1 MGTLSDKAL
10 TRSCFLNMDDDQN
23 LQFQDSINKSVTQ
36 LETRHDLFFRRYRVY
51 RSLYIFLMSFIC
63 TCMRVAVSVRYLFPG
78 LEVRLPLLELPGVAL
93 LQLLQLGRLVLHQHL
108 TLLVLQEIER
118 KKFLTLTVLYHYGRS
133 KK

>member
-1 MGTLSDKAL
+1 M
-10 TRSCFLNMDDDQN
+10 
-23 LQFQDSINKSVTQ
+23 
-36 LETRHDLFFRRYRVY
+36 
-51 RSLYIFLMSFIC
+51 
-63 TCMRVAVSVRYLFPG
+63 SVRYLFPG

-118 KKFLTLTVLYHYGRS
+118 KKFFTLTVLYHYGRS